1 MGSNQY
7 TQPKVWT
14 LTSGR
19 EVTVKEVMD
28 ATGLSK
34 PGAYKRLSFNKD
46 DDVVFAKAGH
56 NMGKKGVKI
65 HWESEPVRVVMGIP
79 INPEYLDGQIKG
91 HSSYDRDGKPLS
103 YPQRSALAR
112 YRREKREEWRNNNN
126 NIKNRSN
133 YG

>member
-1 MGSNQY
+1 MQNRY
-7 TQPKVWT
+7 YR

-19 EVTVKEVMD
+19 EVTVYDVMD

-34 PGAYKRLSFNKD
+34 PGAYKRLALNRD
-46 DDVVFAKAGH
+46 DDVVFAKAGY
-56 NMGKKGVKI
+56 NKGKKGVKI
-65 HWESEPVRVVMGIP
+65 HWESEPVRVAMGIP

-91 HSSYDRDGKPLS
+91 QSSYDRDGKPLT

-112 YRREKREEWRNNNN
+112 YRREMREEWRKNNN